1 MTQPIPVVVGGGD
14 VATVTFANNKPFALI
29 SGTCAI
35 ESRDTTFKTAEA
47 LVEATQKL
55 GIPFIYKGSFDKA
68 NRTSGGGKRG
78 VGLEEGLK
86 ILQEVR
92 KTFKVPVITDIHN
105 EEQAQIAGEVVD
117 ILQIPAFLCRQTDL
131 LIAAARTGKTINVK
145 KGQFLAP
152 HDMHNVVKK
161 IAEEGNTKV
170 LQCERGAT
178 FGYNNL
184 VSDFRGLRIMAENGY
199 PVVFDATH
207 STQMPGGQGTSSGGN
222 RAFME
227 PLARAA
233 LSVGVAGIFA
243 ESHPCPAEAISD
255 AAIQIPLD
263 KMAGLLKTLKAFD
276 ELAKNHNY
284 QDIK

>member
-14 VATVTFANNKPFALI
+14 VATVTFTNNKPFVLI

-35 ESRDTTFKTAEA
+35 ESRDTTFKTAEI

-78 VGLEEGLK
+78 VGLDEGLK
-86 ILQEVR
+86 ILQAIR
-92 KTFKVPVITDIHN
+92 GTFKVPVITDIHN
-105 EEQAQIAGEVVD
+105 EEQAKIAGEVVD

-131 LIAAARTGKTINVK
+131 LVAAAQTGKTINVK

-161 IAEEGNTKV
+161 IAEEGNSKI

-184 VSDFRGLRIMAENGY
+184 VSDFRGLKIMAENGY
-199 PVVFDATH
+199 PVIFDATH

-276 ELAKNHNY
+276 DLAKNHNY

>member
-1 MTQPIPVVVGGGD
+1 MTQPIPVLVGGGD
-14 VATVTFANNKPFALI
+14 VASVTFANNLPFVLI

-35 ESRDTTFKTAEA
+35 ESRDMTFKTAET
-47 LVEATQKL
+47 LLEATQKL

-92 KTFKVPVITDIHN
+92 QTFKVPVITDIHT
-105 EEQAQIAGEVVD
+105 EEQAKIAGEVVD
-117 ILQIPAFLCRQTDL
+117 IVQIPAFLCRQTDL
-131 LIAAARTGKTINVK
+131 LVAAAKTGKTVNVK

-161 IAEEGNTKV
+161 LADEGNTKI

-184 VSDFRGLRIMAENGY
+184 VSDFRGLRIMADNGY

-207 STQMPGGQGTSSGGN
+207 STQMPGGHGTSSGGN

-233 LSVGVAGIFA
+233 LSVGVAGIFM
-243 ESHPCPAEAISD
+243 ESHPCPGEAISD

-263 KMAGLLKTLKAFD
+263 KMAALLKTFKAFD
-276 ELAKNHNY
+276 ELAKNQSY